1 MCALTPLFRS
11 ATDDERWQTPLPT
24 LRSGVFDLNVAEFAS
39 VSDTLLAERLR
50 NQQLIGSTRRK
61 PVQVVASLCAVQAQD
76 YPAAKWAIGLRAP
89 GCHDT
94 DVEQA
99 FNDGAILRTH
109 VLRPTWHFVAPAD
122 IRWLLAL
129 TAPRLHS
136 TNAYVYRQVG
146 LDAKTLARSC
156 AMIHRSLEGGKTLTR
171 AELGVRLKRA
181 RVPADGLKLAYL
193 MMHAELEAVICS
205 GPRRGKQFTY
215 ALVDERAPAA
225 KPRTREEALAE
236 LAKRYFASHGPA
248 TVRDFAW
255 WSGLTGKDAQLAIA
269 SVRPSL
275 ESAAIGGLTLW
286 SASHTDSG
294 GGSSKTA
301 VAMLLPNYD
310 EYLIAYKDRDAFVD
324 KSRAANV
331 AARTGGALANHLMID
346 GRLAGGWSR
355 TLKPNGVVIEVAPYR
370 KLTPAQVRAVAA
382 AADGYGEFLGL
393 PATLSIV

>member
-1 MCALTPLFRS
+1 M
-11 ATDDERWQTPLPT
+11 QI
-24 LRSGVFDLNVAEFAS
+24 EFAS
-39 VSDTLLAERLR
+39 VSDALLASRLR
-50 NQQLIGSTRRK
+50 NQQLIASTRRK
-61 PVQVVASLCAVQAQD
+61 PVQVVSWLCAMQAQD

-89 GCHDT
+89 GCHDA

-146 LDAKTLARSC
+146 LDAKILARSC
-156 AMIHRSLEGGKTLTR
+156 AMLHRALEGGKTLTR
-171 AELGVRLKRA
+171 TELGVHLKRA
-181 RVPADGLKLAYL
+181 RIPADGLKLAYL

-215 ALVDERAPAA
+215 ALVDERAPAT
-225 KPRTREEALAE
+225 KPKPREEALAE

-248 TVRDFAW
+248 TARDFAW

-269 SVRPSL
+269 SVRPAL
-275 ESAAIGGLTLW
+275 ESATIRGSTVW
-286 SASHTDSG
+286 SAGQTG
-294 GGSSKTA
+294 GGAAARTA

-324 KSRAANV
+324 KARAANI

-355 TLKPNGVVIEVAPYR
+355 TLKANGVVIEVGPYK
-370 KLTPAQVRAVAA
+370 KLTPAQTRAVAA
-382 AADGYGEFLGL
+382 AAEGYGEFLGL